1 MATKVPSV
9 MELLSEDGKFFKG
22 SSDKT
27 INERLKQAQTKGD
40 EQEVSRLNTA
50 AGITSALTGI
60 VTGLPDLAIMGIN
73 WGFETNIKDIRT
85 RLLEASDIPTTGTE
99 GDELTYNLP
108 EYVAMALSLGQLAK
122 QGIKKGS
129 SVLRDKRLKAAL
141 KEVPPAVANKFQKF
155 MVTGQGSNDPE
166 IAFVLQQ
173 LRTNPK
179 YAELFHKLDEA
190 ATKETIKILSPK
202 PSSQTTEEA
211 ARGMSSAVSNKLN
224 DLKKARSVAGEIN
237 FTRALAEVGDK
248 NIIGTNVTN
257 TNLNNLKVQFL
268 DEGTP
273 EAANA
278 VRYINSLQEN
288 ISGGFDPKIN
298 VSKLKALMSR
308 FGKKASQG
316 DSMINQITTTDQKR
330 INSAVFG
337 GLNDDL
343 GNSLKTATDIK
354 DKKALGNL
362 ISARTQYKNASDE
375 YDAFISKGIP
385 KYLQDKSLNDVNF
398 DDLYGEYTKLNKEQR
413 TLFRGWVGDTKA
425 ESLKAIDEK
434 VANDFLSNAF
444 GTLDDGSEGYKLGTM
459 ADNWSKLQ
467 KADKNTADMV
477 AKSFGSNASEFTS
490 RMKDAQVFTRRM
502 QVGKASEELNPV
514 LAAAKRELPVT
525 VGAIAGYA
533 PAKATQLTLDIGEQ
547 LFKKRGLTDDQWMKA
562 LLRPEAAGVLKQSA
576 LTPKGNKVLEE
587 LTKVEGLFVTP
598 QAKFTSAS
606 STANVMTPREGAAP
620 SSVEDVIIDQNT
632 LNSLDMPSEQTG
644 DDIVID
650 EDTLNSL

>member
-224 DLKKARSVAGEIN
+224 DLKKARSAAGELN

-316 DSMINQITTTDQKR
+316 DSMINQLTTTDQKR

-385 KYLQDKSLNDVNF
+385 KYLQDKSLNDVSF
-398 DDLYGEYTKLNKEQR
+398 DNLYGEYTKLNKEQR

-434 VANDFLSNAF
+434 VANDFLSKAF
-444 GTLDDGSEGYKLGTM
+444 GELDDGTEGYKLGTM
-459 ADNWSKLQ
+459 ADNWSRLQ

-502 QVGKASEELNPV
+502 QVGKAPEELNPV

-576 LTPKGNKVLEE
+576 LTPKGSKVLEE

-620 SSVEDVIIDQNT
+620 SSVEDVIIDQDT